1 MLGCTRVPDAPIDF
15 YLDVHLPGI
24 TLIGAHTSNRPLVE
38 STPGQWTEFDDFR
51 TFEKFV
57 ASGRVNM
64 SQLIS
69 RVEKIDN
76 YQEVYNTVIN
86 GKNPPFGI
94 VFDWKN

>member
-1 MLGCTRVPDAPIDF
+1 MKDCVLLDTIRERDCAVLGYGV
-15 YLDVHLPGI
+15 
-24 TLIGAHTSNRPLVE
+24 SNRPLVE